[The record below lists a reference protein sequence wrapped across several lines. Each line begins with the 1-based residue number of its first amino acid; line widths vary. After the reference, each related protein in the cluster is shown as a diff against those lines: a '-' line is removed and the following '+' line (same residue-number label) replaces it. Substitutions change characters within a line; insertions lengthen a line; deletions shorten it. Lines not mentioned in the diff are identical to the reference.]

1 MKSTE
6 DLGKKACTGR
16 WRPWGL
22 SDGTV
27 PDSSMA
33 NSHAF
38 SHLSACSWAWTPTM
52 KQTRKVLRSPMVTW
66 LQLNPSEKFIKIPCF
81 GSIQV
86 IVLCLLRKF
95 WVRASHRKAGQI
107 VYSFGQKSREFPQT
121 SCSVSAMQCCVFN
134 DLKIKRVYLA
144 NAPSANSRIL
154 PFWHF
159 TMLGVLCVSFVRQD
173 TVMNWH
179 AVYFCSAEPSSLQTL
194 NQLQRL
200 SVHWPR
206 RGSFLMARGS
216 PVSLWEF
223 HGANPTK
230 PLCHTVV
237 YLFQCLQV
245 L

>member
-22 SDGTV
+22 RDGTV

-121 SCSVSAMQCCVFN
+121 SCSVSALQCCAFN
-134 DLKIKRVYLA
+134 DLKIKRVCLA
-144 NAPSANSRIL
+144 NAPPANSRIFAL
-154 PFWHF
+154 LAFHNAWS
-159 TMLGVLCVSFVRQD
+159 TLCICAAG
-173 TVMNWH
+173 H
-179 AVYFCSAEPSSLQTL
+179 HELACSLLLQRW
-194 NQLQRL
+194 RL

-206 RGSFLMARGS
+206 RTFLMAKGSHVCGNSMEQIQPNHCAIPLYILSSACKCYNRGCS
-216 PVSLWEF
+216 F
-223 HGANPTK
+223 A
-230 PLCHTVV
+230 
-237 YLFQCLQV
+237 
-245 L
+245 